1 MVTRKQKQT
10 NEESK
15 TDCTIDE
22 KEVINAI
29 LVPLEVIKKSLDKV
43 RAYFLKKMK
52 RESTPKPFMLK
63 EEDERKRVIPPLF
76 EGMSLPSQ
84 S

>member
-1 MVTRKQKQT
+1 MVTSKQKQT
-10 NEESK
+10 KEEPK
-15 TDCTIDE
+15 TDSTIDE

-29 LVPLEVIKKSLDKV
+29 IVPLEVIKKSLDKV

-52 RESTPKPFMLK
+52 RESTPKPLMLK
-63 EEDERKRVIPPLF
+63 EDERKRVIPPLF